1 MSDRTDINQA
11 GAKASAEP
19 SSTAPLQSSEPK
31 GFISGVLLQALKW
44 IALIL
49 GVVIF
54 IVTVVIVTIN
64 QFDRGRRLGASR
76 APLSEEFTA
85 APPILE
91 WYSALGE
98 IRGSTADEASRTF
111 LVVPHIGYDMGDRAL
126 QNELIARNIQIKE
139 IITFYFGSQTADQLT
154 GVENKQ
160 RVKSDLTRQINRL
173 MSNGKIR
180 DVAFDQYQIFE
191 F

>member
-1 MSDRTDINQA
+1 MSDQTNAGQTRTRA
-11 GAKASAEP
+11 PAEPVASAP
-19 SSTAPLQSSEPK
+19 IQSSEPR
-31 GFISGVLLQALKW
+31 GFVSGVLLQALKW

-54 IVTVVIVTIN
+54 IVTIVIITIN
-64 QFDRGRRLGASR
+64 QFERGNRLGRAR

-98 IRGSTADEASRTF
+98 IRGSTADAATRTF
-111 LVVPHIGYDMGDRAL
+111 LVVPHIGYDMGDRAV

-139 IITFYFGSQTADQLT
+139 IVTFYFGSQTADLLS
-154 GVENKQ
+154 GVENRQ